1 MLRAEKPDG
10 PEDPYDHY
18 TKCGETENRIKD
30 LKAGL
35 KARRLNCHRFV
46 SNQSWLPLHAAA
58 YRLLAVLSE
67 KVGDRPCRTDVP
79 GRPSS
84 EARHR

>member
-30 LKAGL
+30 PKAGL
-35 KARRLNCHRFV
+35 KA
-46 SNQSWLPLHAAA
+46 
-58 YRLLAVLSE
+58 
-67 KVGDRPCRTDVP
+67 
-79 GRPSS
+79 GR
-84 EARHR
+84 